1 MEILKVKFK
10 SLKMAL
16 KKLDEI
22 LKILKETEKDSF
34 FYKPIRDGTIKRFE
48 YTIDS
53 FWKFINIYL
62 EIEKGVV
69 FNGTSPKE
77 ILKAALKNKLINDDE
92 YLSLFNAVSDRNI
105 TSHIYNENIAKNVVK
120 NIFNY
125 YQVILNIVNRIDL
138 Y

>member
-16 KKLDEI
+16 KTLDEI

-34 FYKPIRDGTIKRFE
+34 FYKPIRDGTIQRFE

-77 ILKAALKNKLINDDE
+77 ILKVALKNKLIDDDE